1 MLTVNDYDRIRREVL
16 IEGKSQREVARE
28 LGHSRHTVKKAIEY
42 GTPPGYRR
50 KKPPHRPA
58 IEPVIHIIDAWLEDD
73 MKRPRKQRHTA
84 FRVYERLGDE
94 HGFKGSYSCVS
105 RYVKH
110 KKTTSGDVFF
120 PLQFDPG
127 EEMQVDWGEVWF
139 IENGVERKA
148 SLFCSRLCYSS
159 AAFVRAY
166 ERQNQ
171 ESLFD
176 GHVHAFDYFEG
187 VPRRLAYDNMKT
199 AVVSVGRGRERR
211 LTEKFC
217 QLKSHYL
224 FESRFC
230 NVRSP
235 NEKGH
240 VENLV
245 KHCQRKF
252 MTPLPEVS
260 SLEELN
266 AHLMSELERDLGR
279 TRGRSSKS
287 IGELFNEERDY
298 FLPLPVN
305 AFEACNQQSSFISK
319 QALVRFDKNDY
330 SVPVKYA
337 HHQVLIK
344 GFVDRI
350 ELLVNG
356 EMASSHLREYGSGE
370 YVLDPYHYIPLLA
383 RKPGGIHNARPFKG
397 EPWGEDF
404 AVMRREL
411 EYRYGGEG
419 TKKFIKVLL
428 LFAKFPVE
436 DVKKAVRVC
445 VMRRAFSEDAVY
457 GVLTYRPRFRVGA
470 LDLSSRPDLM
480 VEVDGKG
487 SLASYDSLIPE
498 GPLS

>member
-1 MLTVNDYDRIRREVL
+1 MLTVDDYDRIRREVI

-28 LGHSRHTVKKAIEY
+28 LGHSRHTVKKALEY
-42 GTPPGYRR
+42 CTPPGYKR
-50 KKPPHRPA
+50 KKPPNKPA
-58 IEPVIHIIDAWLEDD
+58 VDPVSHIIDAWIEDD
-73 MKRPRKQRHTA
+73 KKRPRKQRYTA
-84 FRVYERLGDE
+84 FRIFERLRDE
-94 HGFKGSYSCVS
+94 YDFTGSYSSVS

-110 KKTTSGDVFF
+110 KKRTSGDVYF
-120 PLQFDPG
+120 PLKFEPG

-139 IENGVERKA
+139 IENGDLRKA
-148 SLFCSRLCYSS
+148 SLFCCRLCYSS
-159 AAFVRAY
+159 ASFVRAY
-166 ERQNQ
+166 EREKQ

-176 GHVHAFDYFEG
+176 GHVRAFNYFEG
-187 VPRRLAYDNMKT
+187 VARRSAYDNMKT
-199 AVVSVGRGRERR
+199 AVITIGRGRDRR
-211 LTEKFC
+211 LTERFA

-245 KHCQRKF
+245 KHCQRRF

-266 AHLMSELERDLGR
+266 DHLMKEIEKDLSR
-279 TRGRSSKS
+279 TRARSDRS
-287 IGELFNEERDY
+287 IGELLDEERGY
-298 FLPLPVN
+298 FLPLPPN
-305 AFEACNQQSSFISK
+305 PFEACVSQSTFVSK
-319 QALVRFDKNDY
+319 QALVRFDNNDY
-330 SVPVKYA
+330 SVPVEYA
-337 HHQVLIK
+337 HHHVNIK
-344 GFVDRI
+344 GFVDRV
-350 ELLVNG
+350 ELLVGG
-356 EMASSHLREYGSGE
+356 ELVSCHSREYGSGE
-370 YVLDPYHYIPLLA
+370 YVLDPYHYIPLLE
-383 RKPGGIHNARPFKG
+383 RKPGGIHNALPFKG
-397 EPWGEDF
+397 EPWGKDF
-404 AVMRREL
+404 SIMRKEL

-428 LFAKFPVE
+428 LFSKFPEE
-436 DVKKAVRVC
+436 DVKKAVRAC

-487 SLASYDSLIPE
+487 SLAAYDGLILE
-498 GPLS
+498 ETVS